1 MAVTFDLFGT
11 LVDVEYPSDPAEIVA
26 RELESRGVE
35 VPDDWHVAYGERH
48 VDAPVG
54 AEVPLPAHVAH
65 ALDSRGVETTIDGGV
80 NADVATLADVVIV
93 AVPPYHVADT
103 IEAVAA
109 DLDDGDILV
118 TPATGMDR
126 DDDGFHYAPPPA
138 GSVTEH
144 AASAVPDGVELVG
157 AFHNLAAGRLANLDA
172 DLGVD
177 TFVVG
182 DDGDAKGI
190 VTDIAEG
197 IDGLRALDAGGL
209 GNAAEVE
216 SLTPLLINVAA
227 NNDGL
232 HDLGLELK

>member
-1 MAVTFDLFGT
+1 MDIAILGGT
-11 LVDVEYPSDPAEIVA
+11 GDIGEGLALRLAYHTNHEVLIGSRDAEKAEAKAAEYEAE
-26 RELESRGVE
+26 
-35 VPDDWHVAYGERH
+35 
-48 VDAPVG
+48 
-54 AEVPLPAHVAH
+54 
-65 ALDSRGVETTIDGGV
+65 LDSRGMELTIDGGA

-93 AVPPYHVADT
+93 AVPPYYVTDT
-103 IEAVAA
+103 IEAVAD
-109 DLDDGDILV
+109 DLDAGDILV

>member
-1 MAVTFDLFGT
+1 MDIAILGGTGDIGEGLALRLAYHTNHAVLIGSRDAEKAENKAG
-11 LVDVEYPSDPAEIVA
+11 EYET
-26 RELESRGVE
+26 E
-35 VPDDWHVAYGERH
+35 
-48 VDAPVG
+48 
-54 AEVPLPAHVAH
+54 
-65 ALDSRGVETTIDGGV
+65 LDSRGVETTIDGGA

-93 AVPPYHVADT
+93 AVPPYYVTDT

-109 DLDDGDILV
+109 DLDAGDIVV

-182 DDGDAKGI
+182 DDDDAKGI

-197 IDGLRALDAGGL
+197 IADLRVLDAGGL